1 MMPLGRFGGIL
12 AQRIEVHIM
21 ASLIITSGKQEGNY
35 YPLGRRKNV
44 IGRDEALPIQILDN
58 MVSRKHLQVR
68 FDEASGKYYAFD
80 MKSRNG
86 VYVNNERVEGERV
99 LADGDVLL
107 VGLTT
112 LLFADRDFTDKES
125 ALLHYK
131 KVGERMRV
139 TVYSPQELDQMQRV
153 GGPMRQGETGHPIQ

>member
-1 MMPLGRFGGIL
+1 
-12 AQRIEVHIM
+12 M
-21 ASLIITSGKQEGNY
+21 ASIIVTSGKQGGNY
-35 YPLGRRKNV
+35 YPLGHRTSV
-44 IGRDEALPIQILDN
+44 IGRDEALPIQVLDN

-68 FDEASGKYYAFD
+68 FDAKTSRYYAFD

-86 VYVNNERVEGERV
+86 VYVNNQKIEGETV

-107 VGLTT
+107 AGLTT
-112 LLFADRDFTDKES
+112 MLFTEKDFQDKDS

-139 TVYSPQELDQMQRV
+139 TAYGPQDFDEIRVAQSPTPE
-153 GGPMRQGETGHPIQ
+153 GETGHPIRP

>member
-1 MMPLGRFGGIL
+1 MHFDT
-12 AQRIEVHIM
+12 EVGVYDM
-21 ASLIITSGKQEGNY
+21 ASLILTSGKQEGNF
-35 YPLGRRKNV
+35 YPLGRRTSV
-44 IGRDEALPIQILDN
+44 VGRDEALLVQVLDN
-58 MVSRKHLQVR
+58 MVSRKHLQIR
-68 FDEASGKYYAFD
+68 FDEKTDRYYAFD

-86 VYVNNERVEGERV
+86 VYINNQKIEGETA

-112 LLFADRDFTDKES
+112 MLFTEKDFKDKDS

-139 TVYSPQELDQMQRV
+139 TVYGPQDFDRISTAPSPTPQS
-153 GGPMRQGETGHPIQ
+153 ETGHPIQP